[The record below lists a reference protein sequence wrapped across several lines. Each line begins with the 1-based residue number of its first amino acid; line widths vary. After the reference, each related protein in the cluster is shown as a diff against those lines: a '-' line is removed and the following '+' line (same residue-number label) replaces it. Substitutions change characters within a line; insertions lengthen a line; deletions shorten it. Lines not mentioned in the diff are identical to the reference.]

1 MKTITIIIPFDPEE
15 IKHDLRQRGSEYN
28 ITIPICENK
37 NQMELSMQSSSEGT
51 IIPKV
56 VRDQILMLGAY
67 NLAQALRDCGYAV
80 SKIDKE

>member
-1 MKTITIIIPFDPEE
+1 MKTITITIPFDPEE

-37 NQMELSMQSSSEGT
+37 NQMELSMQSFSGAMM
-51 IIPKV
+51 PKV
-56 VRDQILMLGAY
+56 VEDQILMLGVY
-67 NLAQALRDCGYAV
+67 NLVQALRDRGYVV